1 MKHLIIHV
9 TFWMFHVKIKEII
22 VVEGKSDYTLLKS
35 FLDVEIIITNGSEIS
50 KETLDLI
57 KKANETKGVIILTDP
72 DYPGQKIRNEIS
84 SYLPVCKHAFVR
96 KEYSIKH
103 HKVGVAEAS
112 KEEVLRALENVVTFD
127 SYNKGSLT
135 ETDLFLLNIS
145 GLNSSKNKQK
155 VIEYYHLGVC
165 NSKTLLK
172 RLNLLGV
179 NKEDLEKI
187 INDK

>member
-1 MKHLIIHV
+1 MKE
-9 TFWMFHVKIKEII
+9 IKEII
-22 VVEGKSDYTLLKS
+22 VVEGKSDKQFLETFLKADI
-35 FLDVEIIITNGSEIS
+35 LTCNGSAIDGFDKEYLIELS
-50 KETLDLI
+50 KTR
-57 KKANETKGVIILTDP
+57 GVIVLTDP
-72 DYPGQKIRNEIS
+72 DYPGERIRKEVS

-96 KEYSIKH
+96 KEKSIKK

-127 SYNKGSLT
+127 ETSKGNLT

-145 GLNSSKNKQK
+145 GPNSSKNKEK
-155 VIEYYHLGVC
+155 VINQFHLGYC

-172 RLNLLGV
+172 RLNLLKV
-179 NKEDLEKI
+179 SKEALEII

>member
-1 MKHLIIHV
+1 MKE
-9 TFWMFHVKIKEII
+9 IKEII
-22 VVEGKSDYTLLKS
+22 VVEGKSDKQFLETFLKADI
-35 FLDVEIIITNGSEIS
+35 LTCNGSAIDGFDRKYLIELS
-50 KETLDLI
+50 KTR
-57 KKANETKGVIILTDP
+57 GVIVLTDP
-72 DYPGQKIRNEIS
+72 DYPGERIRKEVS

-96 KEYSIKH
+96 KENSIKK

-127 SYNKGSLT
+127 ETSKGDLT

-145 GLNSSKNKQK
+145 GPNSSKNKEK
-155 VIEYYHLGVC
+155 VINQFHLGYC

-172 RLNLLGV
+172 RLNLLKV
-179 NKEDLEKI
+179 SKEALEII

>member
-1 MKHLIIHV
+1 MKE
-9 TFWMFHVKIKEII
+9 IKEII
-22 VVEGKSDYTLLKS
+22 VVEGKSDKQFLETFLKADI
-35 FLDVEIIITNGSEIS
+35 LTCNGSAIDGFDKAYLIELS
-50 KETLDLI
+50 KTR
-57 KKANETKGVIILTDP
+57 GVIVLTDP
-72 DYPGQKIRNEIS
+72 DYPGERIRKEVS

-96 KEYSIKH
+96 KEHSIKK

-127 SYNKGSLT
+127 ENSKGNLT

-145 GLNSSKNKQK
+145 GPNSSKNKEK
-155 VIEYYHLGVC
+155 VINQFHLGYC

-172 RLNLLGV
+172 RLNLLKV
-179 NKEDLEKI
+179 NKEALENI

>member
-1 MKHLIIHV
+1 MKE
-9 TFWMFHVKIKEII
+9 IKEII
-22 VVEGKSDYTLLKS
+22 VVEGKSDKQFLETFLKADI
-35 FLDVEIIITNGSEIS
+35 LTCNGSAIDGFDRQYLIELS
-50 KETLDLI
+50 KTR
-57 KKANETKGVIILTDP
+57 GVIVLTDP
-72 DYPGQKIRNEIS
+72 DYPGERIRKEVS

-96 KEYSIKH
+96 KENSIKK

-127 SYNKGSLT
+127 ETNKGNLT

-145 GLNSSKNKQK
+145 GPNSSKNKEK
-155 VIEYYHLGVC
+155 VINQFHLGYC

-172 RLNLLGV
+172 RLNLLKV
-179 NKEDLEKI
+179 SKEALEII

>member
-1 MKHLIIHV
+1 MENL
-9 TFWMFHVKIKEII
+9 
-22 VVEGKSDYTLLKS
+22 GY
-35 FLDVEIIITNGSEIS
+35 
-50 KETLDLI
+50 
-57 KKANETKGVIILTDP
+57 
-72 DYPGQKIRNEIS
+72 
-84 SYLPVCKHAFVR
+84 
-96 KEYSIKH
+96 
-103 HKVGVAEAS
+103 S

-127 SYNKGSLT
+127 SYNKGNLT

-155 VIEYYHLGVC
+155 VIEYYHLGIC